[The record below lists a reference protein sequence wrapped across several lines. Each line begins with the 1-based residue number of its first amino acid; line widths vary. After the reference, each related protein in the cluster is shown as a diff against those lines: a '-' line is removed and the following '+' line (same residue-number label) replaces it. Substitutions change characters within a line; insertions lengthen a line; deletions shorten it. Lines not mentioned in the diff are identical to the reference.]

1 MVTHAQLRQRRADHD
16 LIARTAECVRRRARR
31 QQAESAVGRAP
42 IVPYGRYVFVGFL
55 DELALAAG
63 RGELPAGVRRVGLE
77 LCEELLGET
86 GGDPPQRA

>member
-1 MVTHAQLRQRRADHD
+1 MATQRQLQQRRADHD
-16 LIARTAECVRRRARR
+16 LIARAAESVRTHARR

-42 IVPYGRYVFVGFL
+42 IVPCERYVLVGFL

-77 LCEELLGET
+77 LCEKLIDET
-86 GGDPPQRA
+86 HDDRLR